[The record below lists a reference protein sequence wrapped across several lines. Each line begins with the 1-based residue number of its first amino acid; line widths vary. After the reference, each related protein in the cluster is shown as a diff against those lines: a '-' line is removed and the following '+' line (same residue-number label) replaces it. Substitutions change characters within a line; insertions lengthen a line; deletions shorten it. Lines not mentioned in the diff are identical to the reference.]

1 MTLEQVHVVVEA
13 VGLLP
18 DRVVELPPY
27 HYGALFRFP
36 GYGKKCGLRATRQ
49 TPPTRL
55 APPGEKELDSID
67 KQGKSYYFLV

>member
-1 MTLEQVHVVVEA
+1 MTPEQVHVVVEA

-27 HYGALFRFP
+27 HYVALSRFP
-36 GYGKKCGLRATRQ
+36 GYGKNAVYAQPDKLHQLVC
-49 TPPTRL
+49 
-55 APPGEKELDSID
+55 APPGEKELDSVD